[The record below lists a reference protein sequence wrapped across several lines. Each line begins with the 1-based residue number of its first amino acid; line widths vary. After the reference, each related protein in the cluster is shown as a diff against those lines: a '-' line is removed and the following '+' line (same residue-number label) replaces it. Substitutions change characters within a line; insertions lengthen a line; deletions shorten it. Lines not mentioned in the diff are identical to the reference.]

1 MSRVVNTNNPG
12 KIRNQMMRTSA
23 ELLRHLSQKAA
34 LDDEA
39 KDMAALLVYCLREID
54 DGIEG
59 SALAWEKRDYWIK
72 AEQLRQRWM
81 WTGKAIASLETMI
94 RTEAWETLPGIMAD
108 LFGYFADI
116 KITKFTRSSSVWE
129 GAYQRLVADL
139 NGEGG

>member
-54 DGIEG
+54 DGIEA

-72 AEQLRQRWM
+72 AEQLRQRRM

-129 GAYQRLVADL
+129 GAYQRLVAELD
-139 NGEGG
+139 GQGR